1 MSTRTSNSG
10 NNGNKKQRFFTQGG
24 PSNVQVPRT
33 YEAPALNMSLAGINS
48 LVARQMDKIDV
59 LELRLADQAQ
69 VLRGLVDVVLRVSD
83 TVSVDRAVISTM
95 SKDITSLVEVA
106 LASQRVLTEVRASQ
120 ASKEWGQDWGYVSN
134 TELAPEDSA
143 SAAGAAENGE
153 DQPELIELN
162 EMQSISEAVGHAN
175 NDERLADWLADV
187 NNNDKMDVDIVI

>member
-1 MSTRTSNSG
+1 MSTRSSNSG
-10 NNGNKKQRFFTQGG
+10 NNGNKKQRFFAKNG
-24 PSNVQVPRT
+24 PSNLQAPRT

-83 TVSVDRAVISTM
+83 TVTADRAAISAV
-95 SKDITSLVEVA
+95 SKDVTKLAEVA
-106 LASQRVLTEVRASQ
+106 LDSQKVLAEVRASQ

-134 TELAPEDSA
+134 AELAPEDSA
-143 SAAGAAENGE
+143 SAAGAVANGE

-162 EMQSISEAVGHAN
+162 EMQSISEAVGYAN
-175 NDERLADWLADV
+175 NSERLADWLADT
-187 NNNDKMDVDIVI
+187 NNDDKMDVDIVI